1 MTEQPTE
8 ALAKV
13 LAVGITSCMVGVL
26 SPGKWYM
33 HYTTA
38 RYMVL
43 CLLYVEYVG
52 KISHSCP
59 EEVNL

>member
-1 MTEQPTE
+1 MDSMIEQPTE

-13 LAVGITSCMVGVL
+13 FVVGITSCVVGVL

-43 CLLYVEYVG
+43 CLLYLEYVG
-52 KISHSCP
+52 
-59 EEVNL
+59 L